1 MSLRL
6 RISPSAR
13 ASMAYVTFFAGIG
26 AAFPYLPVYYRSL
39 GLDLG
44 IIGALAAVSALVG
57 LVSSPVWGALADR
70 FPHSRLILPLA
81 ALVSAAGVALLSV
94 ADSAPAV
101 LLSVVFF
108 ASAAGGVAPTLDARA
123 LEAVREDRDRYG
135 RLRAWGSLSF
145 IVATWIVGVLIDR
158 AGVQVLFL
166 CWIPALLL
174 TAAVGLTLPPGEAPH
189 PSARVQTLR
198 RVLRE
203 RAIVRF
209 IAAALVVWS
218 ANMAVNSFF
227 SLHLLGLGAPAGL
240 VGLAWAIGALV
251 EIPLMW
257 AFPAM
262 AARVRPERLLILGA
276 ALFALRAVA
285 VAVITAPLVL
295 VALMVVHGAAFALF
309 AVGGVTYV
317 SRRAPTGAA
326 ATAQGVLTAT
336 WTGLAMIVGSG
347 LGGQLAG
354 AMGIG
359 QMYAIA
365 AVVGAVGVLAVA
377 LALRPYREI
386 VPDDQPSPVVS
397 SS

>member
-1 MSLRL
+1 MF
-6 RISPSAR
+6 SPSVR
-13 ASMAYVTFFAGIG
+13 ASAAYVTFFAGIG

-44 IIGALAAVSALVG
+44 LIGALAALSALVG
-57 LVSSPVWGALADR
+57 LVSSPIWGALADR

-81 ALVSAAGVALLSV
+81 ALVSAGGVALLSV
-94 ADSAPAV
+94 ADSVPAV
-101 LLSVVFF
+101 VLSVILF
-108 ASAAGGVAPTLDARA
+108 ASAAGGIAPTLDARA
-123 LEAVREDRDRYG
+123 LEAVHEDRDRYG

-145 IVATWIVGVLIDR
+145 IVASWLVGMLIDR
-158 AGVQVLFL
+158 AGVHVLFL

-174 TAAVGLTLPPGEAPH
+174 TAAVGLTLQPGEAPH
-189 PSARVQTLR
+189 PSLRGQTLR

-209 IAAALVVWS
+209 IVAALLVWS
-218 ANMAVNSFF
+218 ANMAINSFF
-227 SLHLLGLGAPAGL
+227 SLHLLGLGAPAGM

-262 AARVRPERLLILGA
+262 AARTRPERLIILGA

-285 VAVITAPLVL
+285 VAVITAPVVL
-295 VALMVVHGAAFALF
+295 VALMAVHGAAFALF
-309 AVGGVTYV
+309 VVGGVTYV

-326 ATAQGVLTAT
+326 VTAQGVFTST
-336 WTGLAMIVGSG
+336 WAGLAMIVGSG

-354 AMGIG
+354 ATGIG
-359 QMYAIA
+359 PMYVIA
-365 AVVGAVGVLAVA
+365 AAVGTVGVVAVA

-386 VPDDQPSPVVS
+386 VSGDQPSPVIS
-397 SS
+397 ST

>member
-1 MSLRL
+1 MSLSR
-6 RISPSAR
+6 RVSPSAR
-13 ASMAYVTFFAGIG
+13 ASMAYATYFAGIG

-44 IIGALAAVSALVG
+44 LIGALAAVSALVG
-57 LVSSPVWGALADR
+57 LLSSPIWGALADR

-81 ALVSAAGVALLSV
+81 ALGSAVGVALLSV

-101 LLSVVFF
+101 VLSVVLFS
-108 ASAAGGVAPTLDARA
+108 SAAGGVAPTLDSRA

-145 IVATWIVGVLIDR
+145 IVASWVVGLLIDR
-158 AGVQVLFL
+158 AGVHVLFL

-174 TAAVGLTLPPGEAPH
+174 TAAVGLTLPPGEATH

-209 IAAALVVWS
+209 LPAALLVWS

-227 SLHLLGLGAPAGL
+227 SLHLLGLGASAGL
-240 VGLAWAIGALV
+240 VGLAWAFGALV

-262 AARVRPERLLILGA
+262 AARIRAERLLILGG

-285 VAVITAPLVL
+285 MAVITAPVVV
-295 VALMVVHGAAFALF
+295 VALMAVHGAAFALF
-309 AVGGVTYV
+309 VVGGVTYV
-317 SRRAPTGAA
+317 SRRAPTGTA
-326 ATAQGVLTAT
+326 ATAQGVFTST
-336 WTGLAMIVGSG
+336 WGLGMILGSG

-354 AMGIG
+354 AVGIG
-359 QMYAIA
+359 SMYAVAA
-365 AVVGAVGVLAVA
+365 AVGAAGVVA
-377 LALRPYREI
+377 LVLALRPYGEV
-386 VPDDQPSPVVS
+386 VPGDQPSPVVS